1 MMPIKSVEDQVQAGQ
16 RQFGAG
22 LVGELFKF
30 WKLDDQNVFLDKLVE

>member
-1 MMPIKSVEDQVQAGQ
+1 MPIASAEDKVQAGQ

-30 WKLDDQNVFLDKLVE
+30 WKLDDQNVLMDELVD